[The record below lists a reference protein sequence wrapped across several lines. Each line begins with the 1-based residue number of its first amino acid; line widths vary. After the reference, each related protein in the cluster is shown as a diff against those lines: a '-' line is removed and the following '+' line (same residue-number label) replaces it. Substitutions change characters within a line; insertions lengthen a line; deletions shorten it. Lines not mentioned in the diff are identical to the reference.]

1 MRFEA
6 RWICH
11 PDQAVILQQTKF
23 VINSFGHQ
31 VLNHHVYYSLPLN
44 LKRISL
50 QLEMH
55 IVYFKSQLQTLY
67 KLHLYKYLRFKIQ
80 ICN

>member
-11 PDQAVILQQTKF
+11 LDQAVILQQTKF

-44 LKRISL
+44 LQRISL
-50 QLEMH
+50 E
-55 IVYFKSQLQTLY
+55 FG
-67 KLHLYKYLRFKIQ
+67 
-80 ICN
+80 